1 MAAVV
6 AGVAGAVI
14 GFYLGGPTGAML
26 GWSIGSAVGSMLFQ
40 PTQQGPKLDDL
51 KLQSS
56 AYGVPIPITWGTGR
70 IAGFDFWQTD
80 LVPHTSKSGGKGG
93 GGGQTT
99 TSYTASFA
107 IGFCV
112 GSVYDQAGNLV
123 RPQLTDITRLWAD
136 KRIIWEKGQA
146 STSALTLTIYLG
158 SETQMP
164 DPTMQAKDG
173 AGNVPGYRGTAYAMF
188 TDIDM
193 SPFFNRLPNIEAEV
207 VYINTGTPFGLR
219 RYSGFAL
226 DPGAFAGSIVAYSY
240 PYLLNGQ
247 TLPDGK
253 TLVSQN
259 WRAARDYGPDL
270 ADGAFSYAE
279 TRRTLKGAILSVVGT
294 AHNPFP
300 QYPEQ
305 TQPMGYPQIFGF
317 QIHGSMNNTLSYM
330 NGNVLRI
337 WPDGT
342 NTPHYHLVSGWFT
355 HGDAV
360 NVPNEALIANRYPDG
375 DGFSMWINGSIW
387 VTAEAVYAT
396 GGGLGGNGI
405 DGPEGTAF
413 IRKYPI
419 TKGKPSL
426 TPAASFTFPGYGGIH
441 TPNPGFGYDVTVADD
456 GFVYVLGSVNGVN
469 EKQLFKFDKDLNLV
483 RLWNSPDSA
492 YYPTIPVL
500 HLNFSPTSGGGPDVG
515 YNSFTVYRDYIVVGG
530 TVGTTVSAICF
541 KLNADDTTTYVNSVP
556 AFDPAYPTSITGP
569 KIYLGKGFIAV
580 RDGILTFNGSD
591 GKMPWAQVVN
601 EISAMCGMAAKEYD
615 TSLVPYDVRFYV
627 MTNQSA
633 ARQAVEQLMAGFF
646 VDAVQTD
653 TSIRYVP
660 RGASNEATISDAD
673 LGAHPTGSALVPLFE
688 RTRVQEVDLPR
699 RVNVTYYNVDADYQQ
714 NTQSAHRQTTSSQLE
729 SSLNLPIGF
738 TDDEA
743 MAVAQTTL
751 FNAWIERSR
760 AKISAPM
767 KLVKWEPTS
776 VLGFSI
782 GSYRI
787 INKSISVGGIVK
799 FEMVANAESVYT
811 QGAPSGPATGQP
823 PPTPVNP
830 QATQLFPLDIPLPV
844 DISAAYGYP
853 VLMFGAQRAAWVGA
867 ELFKSVDGGA
877 SYQTTNVIG
886 TNADITGIATTVLGN
901 FFGGNIFDEG
911 NFVTIELDT
920 NEQELTS
927 ATEKA
932 VRGGEC
938 EYLLGKEI
946 FHACTATLT
955 GVTATGGNIYVLS
968 SLLRGRRGTEWA
980 MGTHAVNEQFCVL
993 PSQTSY
999 PSALS
1004 EIGQSVMLKAVT
1016 LGQSLADAVGVS
1028 FSNTGVAVRCYAPCQ
1043 LGGGYNGAGD
1053 VTGTFVRRD
1062 RKGGNWLDFVE
1073 IPMSEPTEAYIVQI
1087 WDSTYTLCA
1096 RIITVTVVAGA
1107 TQSFTYTAAQQTADF
1122 GATQHDVF
1130 WSVGQLGTV
1139 ALGSQ
1144 AYGST
1149 PALGA
1154 SNGNPTTPIAPFAF
1168 PVAIA
1173 PIPGPT
1179 RTPDWTFTTVSGETI
1194 HPVLTVGQKWS
1205 GKFTTPAGTPRGS
1218 VSIAEYSGL
1227 PTFRHCWI
1235 SSDSGGLNK
1244 MAHSE
1249 QYGQQ
1254 LSALVGAVNGGA
1266 PLAASTDYYFFTD
1279 FVMADG
1285 SIIEVLG
1292 SSAPSIIT
1300 IQIV

>member
-1 MAAVV
+1 MAQLALGLV
-6 AGVAGAVI
+6 GAFLGSLIAPGI
-14 GFYLGGPTGAML
+14 GTAIGWGLGSWLGGY
-26 GWSIGSAVGSMLFQ
+26 LFQ
-40 PTQQGPKLDDL
+40 KPVEGPRLTDL
-51 KLQSS
+51 KGQTAS
-56 AYGVPIPITWGTGR
+56 YGSPIPIVYGTFR
-70 IAGFDFWQTD
+70 LAGTLIDQTD
-80 LVPHTSKSGGKGG
+80 LKEHKHTSNGKGG
-93 GGGQTT
+93 QRQTT
-99 TSYTASFA
+99 YSYSCSFA
-107 IGFCV
+107 ILLCEGPISGV
-112 GSVYDQAGNLV
+112 K
-123 RPQLTDITRLWAD
+123 RIWAD
-136 KRIIWEKGQA
+136 SRLIWKDGK
-146 STSALTLTIYLG
+146 TLGTDTDLPFVLYLG
-158 SETQMP
+158 SDTQGP
-164 DPTMQAKDG
+164 DPTFEAIHG
-173 AGNVPGYRGTAYAMF
+173 VGHVPAYQGFAYIVF
-188 TDIDM
+188 TDLELSDYY
-193 SPFFNRLPNIEAEV
+193 NRIPLLTFEV
-207 VYINTGTPFGLR
+207 VAVTGTQEAFGLR

-305 TQPMGYPQIFGF
+305 TQPMGLPQIFGF

-396 GGGLGGNGI
+396 GGGLGGNGV

-426 TPAASFTFPGYGGIH
+426 TPAASFTFPGYGGIN

-556 AFDPAYPTSITGP
+556 AFDPAHPTSITGP
-569 KIYLGKGFIAV
+569 KIYLGNGFIAV
-580 RDGILTFNGSD
+580 RDGILNFGGAGADAGLTLADIVADVSRRCGVDATEYDVTEIPDPVHGFAVSRQMSGRAAIEAMMPAFVFAAVESDDKVKFRHLNRPSD
-591 GKMPWAQVVN
+591 GVIPDDDLGVHAPNAQVPP
-601 EISAMCGMAAKEYD
+601 
-615 TSLVPYDVRFYV
+615 L
-627 MTNQSA
+627 
-633 ARQAVEQLMAGFF
+633 L
-646 VDAVQTD
+646 
-653 TSIRYVP
+653 
-660 RGASNEATISDAD
+660 ATHR
-673 LGAHPTGSALVPLFE
+673 L
-688 RTRVQEVDLPR
+688 QEVDLPW
-699 RVNVTYYNVDADYQQ
+699 RVWFKYLNLGSDYQDG
-714 NTQSAHRQTTSSQLE
+714 TQLWQKQTTTSQLE
-729 SSLNLPIGF
+729 ANLEVAVVM

-743 MAVAQTTL
+743 KAAVEINGMNAWMEEEEFTFFTSRKYAHVEPLDVRTVQSRTMRIVSKDESVDDVIKFSAKATVEGVFTTGTDGTPGGFVPPPENVAQKTD
-751 FNAWIERSR
+751 
-760 AKISAPM
+760 
-767 KLVKWEPTS
+767 LV
-776 VLGFSI
+776 L
-782 GSYRI
+782 
-787 INKSISVGGIVK
+787 
-799 FEMVANAESVYT
+799 
-811 QGAPSGPATGQP
+811 
-823 PPTPVNP
+823 
-830 QATQLFPLDIPLPV
+830 LDTPLPT
-844 DISAAYGYP
+844 DDSNPNGYP
-853 VLMFGAQRAAWVGA
+853 AAMAGQDRPDWKGAQ
-867 ELFKSVDGGA
+867 LFKSTDGGA
-877 SYQTTNVIG
+877 SYVDTGMIGLTPDTMGLTT
-886 TNADITGIATTVLGN
+886 TALGD
-901 FFGGNIFDEG
+901 FGGGNIFDEL
-911 NFVTIELDT
+911 NTVTVAIGAGGGTLA
-920 NEQELTS
+920 S
-927 ATEKA
+927 ATATA
-932 VRGGEC
+932 VLNDATANLCVIGNEFLQYKVATLIAADT
-938 EYLLGKEI
+938 YLLSG
-946 FHACTATLT
+946 
-955 GVTATGGNIYVLS
+955 
-968 SLLRGRRGTEWA
+968 LLRGRRGTEWA
-980 MGTHAVNEQFCVL
+980 
-993 PSQTSY
+993 TSSHTAGEFFGVA
-999 PSALS
+999 PFQNNLAGPLAEVGQALS
-1004 EIGQSVMLKAVT
+1004 FKAVT
-1016 LGQSLADAVGVS
+1016 LGNSLSKADAVPFTNLGI
-1028 FSNTGVAVRCYAPCQ
+1028 ALRPYAPVQ
-1043 LGGGYNGAGD
+1043 LGGGTNAAGD
-1053 VTGTFVRRD
+1053 VTLNWNRRD
-1062 RKGGNWLDFVE
+1062 RKAGPWRDYVD
-1073 IPMSEPTEAYIVQI
+1073 IPMSESTEAYIVQI
-1087 WDSTYTLCA
+1087 WELSYTVCA
-1096 RIITVTVVAGA
+1096 RIITVTAA
-1107 TQSFTYTAAQQTADF
+1107 TTTVYTSAQQVTDF
-1122 GATQHDVF
+1122 GAQQQRIYFT
-1130 WSVGQLGTV
+1130 VGQLGSV
-1139 ALGSQ
+1139 SLGSQ
-1144 AYGST
+1144 SRGVANGLGSVT
-1149 PALGA
+1149 
-1154 SNGNPTTPIAPFAF
+1154 GNPSTPIAPYAF
-1168 PVAIA
+1168 PTTIA

-1205 GKFTTPAGTPRGS
+1205 GKFHTPGGTPRGS
-1218 VSIAEYSGL
+1218 VSIAEYIGL

-1285 SIIEVLG
+1285 SIIEVIG